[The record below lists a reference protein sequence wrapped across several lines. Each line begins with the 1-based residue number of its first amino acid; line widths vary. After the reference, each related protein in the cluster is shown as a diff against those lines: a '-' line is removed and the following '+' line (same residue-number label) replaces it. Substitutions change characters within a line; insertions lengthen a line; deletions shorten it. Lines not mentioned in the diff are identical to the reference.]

1 MIDWGRVETL
11 FEEIGEED
19 FFEVVQIFLE
29 ESDSVI
35 ARLETAPDPDLYEE
49 DLHFLKGSAL
59 NLGFSDL
66 AALCQVGERQA
77 AAGSA
82 DCIDIGPILQCYGAS
97 VTAFA
102 KRGGSL
108 SQRSSA
114 A

>member
-11 FEEIGEED
+11 FEEIGGED
-19 FFEVVQIFLE
+19 FHEVVQIFLE

-35 ARLETAPDPDLYEE
+35 ARLESAPDPARYEE

-82 DCIDIGPILQCYGAS
+82 EHIEIGPILRCYRDS
-97 VTAFA
+97 VEAFA
-102 KRGGSL
+102 KRGGPP